1 MTVKTFTLPDLGE
14 GLTEAELVSWLVQV
28 GDTVAVDQPIAE
40 VETAK
45 SAVEVPC
52 PFAGT
57 VHQLHGASGQTLDV
71 GAPLISVDTGD
82 RAGTPAPQGGGPKGG
97 QSYREEER
105 AGADPSA
112 AAEASAGAAA
122 SDDDAGSGSV
132 LIGYGTPAGGTAG
145 RRRRPKRTGATGPA
159 AGSAARPTP
168 EPATARAAEET
179 AAQAAQAAGAAHDA
193 MASAPR
199 LAPTVVSP
207 IVRKLAKDRG
217 VDISTVRGSGPG
229 GLILRRDV
237 VTAAAAPAAP
247 ATGESTAPSSPALAP
262 VPSTTELPTAAPS
275 AVDARTGLGVAERVP
290 VSGIR
295 KVIGQAMTRSR
306 SEIPEATVWVDVDA
320 TRLVE
325 LRAELKAQDPAT
337 APGLMALIARFVLA
351 GLARHPELATR
362 IETLEDGSQE
372 IVRFD
377 GVNLGFAAQTDR
389 GLVVPN
395 IRSAHTLS
403 ARGLDAELRRLTE
416 LARSGKAG
424 PAELSGS
431 TFTLNNYGVFGTDG
445 AAAIIN
451 HPEVAILGI
460 GRIIDRPWVVDGQL
474 AVRKVTQLSL
484 AFDHRVC
491 DGGAAGGFLRMVAD
505 AVENPVSVLADL

>member
-14 GLTEAELVSWLVQV
+14 GLTEAELVTWLVQE

-57 VHQLHGASGQTLDV
+57 VHELHGASGQTLDV

-97 QSYREEER
+97 LSYREEER
-105 AGADPSA
+105 AGADPA
-112 AAEASAGAAA
+112 AAPEA

-132 LIGYGTPAGGTAG
+132 LIGYGTPAGGAAG
-145 RRRRPKRTGATGPA
+145 RRRRPKQSG
-159 AGSAARPTP
+159 
-168 EPATARAAEET
+168 ATARPAGNDRGRTGPGQSPDEAAR
-179 AAQAAQAAGAAHDA
+179 AAGAAHDA

-207 IVRKLAKDRG
+207 IVRKLAKDHG
-217 VDISTVRGSGPG
+217 IDISTVRGTGPG
-229 GLILRRDV
+229 GLVLRRDV
-237 VTAAAAPAAP
+237 VAAAAAPAPP
-247 ATGESTAPSSPALAP
+247 AADPRE
-262 VPSTTELPTAAPS
+262 TAAPS
-275 AVDARTGLGVAERVP
+275 SSPAPAPAAGVEAAGVPAEADARTGLGVAERIP

-295 KVIGQAMTRSR
+295 KAIGQAMTRSR
-306 SEIPEATVWVDVDA
+306 AEIPEATVWVDVDA
-320 TRLVE
+320 TKLVE
-325 LRAELKAQDPAT
+325 LRAELKAQDPER
-337 APGLMALIARFVLA
+337 APGLMALLARFVLA

-362 IETLEDGSQE
+362 IETREDGTQE

-395 IRSAHTLS
+395 IRRAHTLS

-416 LARSGKAG
+416 LARSGRAG

-431 TFTLNNYGVFGTDG
+431 TFTVNNYGVFGTDG

>member
-71 GAPLISVDTGD
+71 GAPLISVDTAD

-105 AGADPSA
+105 AGADPAA
-112 AAEASAGAAA
+112 AAEA

-145 RRRRPKRTGATGPA
+145 RRRRPKRAGATGPA
-159 AGSAARPTP
+159 ASAARPVP
-168 EPATARAAEET
+168 EPARARAAE
-179 AAQAAQAAGAAHDA
+179 QAAGAAHDA

-247 ATGESTAPSSPALAP
+247 AARESTAPTSSAPAP
-262 VPSTTELPTAAPS
+262 VPSTTAAPS

-306 SEIPEATVWVDVDA
+306 AEIPEATVWVDVDA

-395 IRSAHTLS
+395 IRGAHTLS

>member
-57 VHQLHGASGQTLDV
+57 VQELHGASGQTLDV
-71 GAPLISVDTGD
+71 GAPLISVNTGD
-82 RAGTPAPQGGGPKGG
+82 TAGTPAPQ
-97 QSYREEER
+97 
-105 AGADPSA
+105 AADPVAGSPTARRSA
-112 AAEASAGAAA
+112 PGRTLAPRPRRAPWPPGPPTTPRAPAACSSATAPRPRDRPAPAPAQARRGSRRGLRPARRPARRPGSQQLAEQTAGQAAA
-122 SDDDAGSGSV
+122 S
-132 LIGYGTPAGGTAG
+132 
-145 RRRRPKRTGATGPA
+145 
-159 AGSAARPTP
+159 
-168 EPATARAAEET
+168 
-179 AAQAAQAAGAAHDA
+179 GAAHDA

-199 LAPTVVSP
+199 LAPTVISP

-217 VDISTVRGSGPG
+217 IDISTVRGSGPG

-237 VTAAAAPAAP
+237 VAA
-247 ATGESTAPSSPALAP
+247 
-262 VPSTTELPTAAPS
+262 TAAPTAPAPPQPLAAEPADGAPS
-275 AVDARTGLGVAERVP
+275 GTDPRTGLGVAGRVP
-290 VSGIR
+290 VSGVR
-295 KVIGQAMTRSR
+295 KVIAQAMSRSR
-306 SEIPEATVWVDVDA
+306 TEIPEATVWVDVDA

-325 LRAELKAQDPAT
+325 LRAALKAQDPAT

-351 GLARHPELATR
+351 GLARYPELATR
-362 IETLEDGSQE
+362 IETREDGSQE
-372 IVRFD
+372 IVRFE

-395 IRSAHTLS
+395 IRGAHALS

-416 LARSGKAG
+416 LARSGKAS

-451 HPEVAILGI
+451 HPEVAILGV

-505 AVENPVSVLADL
+505 AVENPMSVLADL

>member
-57 VHQLHGASGQTLDV
+57 VQELHGASGQTLDV
-71 GAPLISVDTGD
+71 GAPLISVNTGD
-82 RAGTPAPQGGGPKGG
+82 TSGTPAPQGGGPRGG

-105 AGADPSA
+105 AGADPRS
-112 AAEASAGAAA
+112 AAEAGTVASGT
-122 SDDDAGSGSV
+122 SDDAEGSGSV
-132 LIGYGTPAGGTAG
+132 LIGYGTPAAGSAG
-145 RRRRPKRTGATGPA
+145 RRRRPRRSGATAGASGPVADGLGDRLTRQLAEQA
-159 AGSAARPTP
+159 AG
-168 EPATARAAEET
+168 
-179 AAQAAQAAGAAHDA
+179 QAAAAGAAHDA

-217 VDISTVRGSGPG
+217 IDISTVRGSGPG

-237 VTAAAAPAAP
+237 VAAAPETATPEAAAP
-247 ATGESTAPSSPALAP
+247 QPLAPETAAGAPS
-262 VPSTTELPTAAPS
+262 PTDP
-275 AVDARTGLGVAERVP
+275 RTGLGVAGRVP
-290 VSGIR
+290 VSGVR
-295 KVIGQAMTRSR
+295 KVIAQAMSRSR
-306 SEIPEATVWVDVDA
+306 TEIPEATVWVDVDA
-320 TRLVE
+320 TKLVE
-325 LRAELKAQDPAT
+325 LRAALKAQDPAT

-351 GLARHPELATR
+351 GLTRYPELATR
-362 IETLEDGSQE
+362 IETREDGSQE
-372 IVRFD
+372 IVRFE

-395 IRSAHTLS
+395 IRNAHALS

-416 LARSGKAG
+416 LARSGKAS

-451 HPEVAILGI
+451 HPEVAILGV

-491 DGGAAGGFLRMVAD
+491 DGGTAGGFLRMVAD
-505 AVENPVSVLADL
+505 AVENPMSVLADL

>member
-97 QSYREEER
+97 QSYQEEER
-105 AGADPSA
+105 AGADPAA
-112 AAEASAGAAA
+112 AAEASGGSAA

-145 RRRRPKRTGATGPA
+145 RRRRPKR
-159 AGSAARPTP
+159 AGSAAGA
-168 EPATARAAEET
+168 PAASTAGPASAQAAKET
-179 AAQAAQAAGAAHDA
+179 AARAAQAAGAAHDA

-237 VTAAAAPAAP
+237 VA
-247 ATGESTAPSSPALAP
+247 
-262 VPSTTELPTAAPS
+262 AAPS
-275 AVDARTGLGVAERVP
+275 AAAPSAAAPSAAAPSAAVPSAADARTGLGVAERLP

-306 SEIPEATVWVDVDA
+306 TEIPEATVWVDVDA
-320 TRLVE
+320 TKLVE

-395 IRSAHTLS
+395 IRRAHTLS

-416 LARSGKAG
+416 LARAGKAG

>member
-14 GLTEAELVSWLVQV
+14 GLTEAELVGWLVQV

-57 VHQLHGASGQTLDV
+57 VHELHGASGQTLDV

-82 RAGTPAPQGGGPKGG
+82 WAGTPAPQGGGPRGG
-97 QSYREEER
+97 QDYREEER
-105 AGADPSA
+105 AGADPAA
-112 AAEASAGAAA
+112 AAEAASSSGA

-132 LIGYGTPAGGTAG
+132 LIGYGTPAGGSAG
-145 RRRRPKRTGATGPA
+145 RRRRPKRPA
-159 AGSAARPTP
+159 A
-168 EPATARAAEET
+168 E
-179 AAQAAQAAGAAHDA
+179 QAAATGAAHDA

-199 LAPTVVSP
+199 LAPTVISP

-217 VDISTVRGSGPG
+217 IDISTVRGSGPG

-237 VTAAAAPAAP
+237 AAADATPAAAPAPQEA
-247 ATGESTAPSSPALAP
+247 AAPSSAPGASAPGAEPPARDP
-262 VPSTTELPTAAPS
+262 
-275 AVDARTGLGVAERVP
+275 RTGLGVAGRVP
-290 VSGIR
+290 VTGVR
-295 KVIGQAMTRSR
+295 KAVAQAMTRSR
-306 SEIPEATVWVDVDA
+306 TEIPEATVWVDVDA

-362 IETLEDGSQE
+362 IETREDGSQE

-395 IRSAHTLS
+395 IRDAHTLS

-416 LARSGKAG
+416 LARSGKAS

-491 DGGAAGGFLRMVAD
+491 DGGTAGGFLRMVAD

>member
-57 VHQLHGASGQTLDV
+57 VHRLHGASGQTLDV

-105 AGADPSA
+105 AGADPA
-112 AAEASAGAAA
+112 AAAGGSGNPGASG
-122 SDDDAGSGSV
+122 DDAGSGSV

-145 RRRRPKRTGATGPA
+145 RRRRPKRTGSPTGSPAGAA
-159 AGSAARPTP
+159 AGTGSPQAP
-168 EPATARAAEET
+168 ELT
-179 AAQAAQAAGAAHDA
+179 AAQAARAAGAAHDA

-237 VTAAAAPAAP
+237 VGAAAGPTAPAAQEG
-247 ATGESTAPSSPALAP
+247 AAPSSSLLAP
-262 VPSTTELPTAAPS
+262 EPSAPEPS
-275 AVDARTGLGVAERVP
+275 AVDARTGLGVAERLP
-290 VSGIR
+290 VAGIR

-306 SEIPEATVWVDVDA
+306 TEIPEATVWVDVDA

-395 IRSAHTLS
+395 IRNAHTLS

-416 LARSGKAG
+416 LARSGRAG

>member
-57 VHQLHGASGQTLDV
+57 VQELHGASGQTLDV
-71 GAPLISVDTGD
+71 GAPLISVNTGD
-82 RAGTPAPQGGGPKGG
+82 TAGTPAPQGGGPRGG

-105 AGADPSA
+105 AGADPRS
-112 AAEASAGAAA
+112 AAEAGTVASGA
-122 SDDDAGSGSV
+122 SDDAEGSGSV
-132 LIGYGTPAGGTAG
+132 LIGYGTPAAGSAG
-145 RRRRPKRTGATGPA
+145 RRRRPKRAAAPAGASGPLA
-159 AGSAARPTP
+159 DRLGDRASQQLAEQTAG
-168 EPATARAAEET
+168 
-179 AAQAAQAAGAAHDA
+179 QAAASGAAHDA

-199 LAPTVVSP
+199 LAPTVISP

-217 VDISTVRGSGPG
+217 IDISTVRGSGPG

-237 VTAAAAPAAP
+237 VAATAAPETAAAPTAPAPPEAAP
-247 ATGESTAPSSPALAP
+247 PQPLAAEPADGAPSGTDP
-262 VPSTTELPTAAPS
+262 
-275 AVDARTGLGVAERVP
+275 RTGLGVAGRVP
-290 VSGIR
+290 VSGVR
-295 KVIGQAMTRSR
+295 KVIAQAMSRSR
-306 SEIPEATVWVDVDA
+306 TEIPEATVWVDVDA

-325 LRAELKAQDPAT
+325 LRAALKAQDPAT

-351 GLARHPELATR
+351 GLARYPELATR
-362 IETLEDGSQE
+362 IETREDGSQE
-372 IVRFD
+372 IVRFE

-395 IRSAHTLS
+395 IRGAHALS

-416 LARSGKAG
+416 LARSGKAS

-451 HPEVAILGI
+451 HPEVAILGV

-505 AVENPVSVLADL
+505 AVENPMSVLADL

>member
-71 GAPLISVDTGD
+71 GAPLISVDTAD

-105 AGADPSA
+105 AGADPAA
-112 AAEASAGAAA
+112 AAEA

-145 RRRRPKRTGATGPA
+145 RRRRPKRAGATGPA
-159 AGSAARPTP
+159 ASAARPVP
-168 EPATARAAEET
+168 EPARARAAE
-179 AAQAAQAAGAAHDA
+179 QAAGAAHDA

-237 VTAAAAPAAP
+237 VTAVAAPAAP
-247 ATGESTAPSSPALAP
+247 AARESTAPTSSAPAP
-262 VPSTTELPTAAPS
+262 VPSTTAAPS

-306 SEIPEATVWVDVDA
+306 AEIPEATVWVDVDA

-395 IRSAHTLS
+395 IPSPWPP
-403 ARGLDAELRRLTE
+403 RRPT
-416 LARSGKAG
+416 AA
-424 PAELSGS
+424 P
-431 TFTLNNYGVFGTDG
+431 GTC
-445 AAAIIN
+445 
-451 HPEVAILGI
+451 P
-460 GRIIDRPWVVDGQL
+460 
-474 AVRKVTQLSL
+474 
-484 AFDHRVC
+484 
-491 DGGAAGGFLRMVAD
+491 
-505 AVENPVSVLADL
+505 

>member
-1 MTVKTFTLPDLGE
+1 MTVRTFTLPDLGE
-14 GLTEAELVSWLVQV
+14 GLTEAELVTWLVRV

-57 VHQLHGASGQTLDV
+57 VHRLHGDAGQTLDV

-82 RAGTPAPQGGGPKGG
+82 RAGTPAPEGGGPKGG

-105 AGADPSA
+105 AGADPA
-112 AAEASAGAAA
+112 AGAAPG
-122 SDDDAGSGSV
+122 DDDGGSGSV
-132 LIGYGTPAGGTAG
+132 LIGYGTPGGATGG
-145 RRRRPKRTGATGPA
+145 RRRRPKR
-159 AGSAARPTP
+159 SAAPAVTAAP
-168 EPATARAAEET
+168 ASATVTSAATA
-179 AAQAAQAAGAAHDA
+179 AAHDA

-217 VDISTVRGSGPG
+217 LDIATVRGSGPG

-237 VTAAAAPAAP
+237 EAAAAPAAP
-247 ATGESTAPSSPALAP
+247 VGAPAGDAAAASPADPAP
-262 VPSTTELPTAAPS
+262 EGP
-275 AVDARTGLGVAERVP
+275 AVDARTGLRVAGRVP
-290 VSGIR
+290 VSGVR
-295 KVIGQAMTRSR
+295 RVIAQAMTRSR
-306 SEIPEATVWVDVDA
+306 AEIPEATVWVDVDA
-320 TRLVE
+320 TRLLE
-325 LRAELKAQDPAT
+325 LRAELKAQDPER

-362 IETLEDGSQE
+362 LETREDGSQE

-389 GLVVPN
+389 GLVVPS
-395 IRSAHTLS
+395 IRDAHTLS
-403 ARGLDAELRRLTE
+403 ARGLDAELKRLTA
-416 LARSGKAG
+416 LARAGKAS

-451 HPEVAILGI
+451 HPEVAILGV

-474 AVRKVTQLSL
+474 AVRKLTQLSL

>member
-57 VHQLHGASGQTLDV
+57 VQELHGASGQILDV
-71 GAPLISVDTGD
+71 GAPLISVNTVNT
-82 RAGTPAPQGGGPKGG
+82 AGTPAPQGGGPRGG

-105 AGADPSA
+105 AGADPRS
-112 AAEASAGAAA
+112 AAEAGTVAAGT
-122 SDDDAGSGSV
+122 SDDAEGSGSV
-132 LIGYGTPAGGTAG
+132 LIGYGTPAAGSAG
-145 RRRRPKRTGATGPA
+145 RRRRPKRAGAPAGASGPVADGIGRLTQQLAGQDA
-159 AGSAARPTP
+159 AS
-168 EPATARAAEET
+168 
-179 AAQAAQAAGAAHDA
+179 GAAHDA

-217 VDISTVRGSGPG
+217 IDISTVRGSGPG

-237 VTAAAAPAAP
+237 VAATAPEPAPAPPVAAAPQPFAAEP
-247 ATGESTAPSSPALAP
+247 ADG
-262 VPSTTELPTAAPS
+262 APS
-275 AVDARTGLGVAERVP
+275 ATDPRTGLGVAGRVP
-290 VSGIR
+290 VSGVR
-295 KVIGQAMTRSR
+295 KVIAQAMSRSR
-306 SEIPEATVWVDVDA
+306 TEIPEATVWVDVDA
-320 TRLVE
+320 TKLVE
-325 LRAELKAQDPAT
+325 LRAALKAQDPAT

-362 IETLEDGSQE
+362 IETREDGSQE
-372 IVRFD
+372 IVRFE

-395 IRSAHTLS
+395 IRNAHALS

-416 LARSGKAG
+416 LARSGKAS

-451 HPEVAILGI
+451 HPEVAILGV

-491 DGGAAGGFLRMVAD
+491 DGGTAGGFLRMVAD
-505 AVENPVSVLADL
+505 AVENPMSVLADL

>member
-14 GLTEAELVSWLVQV
+14 GLTEAELVSWLVRV

-57 VHQLHGASGQTLDV
+57 VHQLHGDSGQTLDV

-82 RAGTPAPQGGGPKGG
+82 RDGTPAPQGGGPKGG

-105 AGADPSA
+105 AGADPA
-112 AAEASAGAAA
+112 AAAGA

-132 LIGYGTPAGGTAG
+132 LIGYGTPAGGAAG
-145 RRRRPKRTGATGPA
+145 RRRRPKR
-159 AGSAARPTP
+159 AGSADGSAAA
-168 EPATARAAEET
+168 ATAVPAAAAAAQG
-179 AAQAAQAAGAAHDA
+179 AAQAAAADAAHDA

-217 VDISTVRGSGPG
+217 IDISTVRGSGPG
-229 GLILRRDV
+229 GLVLRRDV
-237 VTAAAAPAAP
+237 VAAADAAAGPAPQGTA
-247 ATGESTAPSSPALAP
+247 APSSPAPAP
-262 VPSTTELPTAAPS
+262 ERSTQEPS
-275 AVDARTGLGVAERVP
+275 AVDARTGLGVAERLP
-290 VSGIR
+290 VTGIR
-295 KVIGQAMTRSR
+295 KAIGQAMTRSR

-320 TRLVE
+320 TKLVE
-325 LRAELKAQDPAT
+325 LRAELKAQDPER

-362 IETLEDGSQE
+362 IETLEDGSQQ

-395 IRSAHTLS
+395 IRGAHALS

-505 AVENPVSVLADL
+505 AVENPLSVLADL

>member
-14 GLTEAELVSWLVQV
+14 GLTEAELVTWLVQV

-71 GAPLISVDTGD
+71 GAPLISVDTG
-82 RAGTPAPQGGGPKGG
+82 AGDGVPAPQGGGPKGG
-97 QSYREEER
+97 QTYREEER
-105 AGADPSA
+105 AGVDPA
-112 AAEASAGAAA
+112 AAPEAAAGAE
-122 SDDDAGSGSV
+122 DGSGSV
-132 LIGYGTPAGGTAG
+132 LIGYGTPGGGSSG
-145 RRRRPKRTGATGPA
+145 RRRRPKKALSVAP
-159 AGSAARPTP
+159 
-168 EPATARAAEET
+168 
-179 AAQAAQAAGAAHDA
+179 AQAAATGAAHDA

-199 LAPTVVSP
+199 LAPTVISP

-237 VTAAAAPAAP
+237 VTAAASPAAAPAAAP
-247 ATGESTAPSSPALAP
+247 PSAAVPAPSSP
-262 VPSTTELPTAAPS
+262 SAAVS
-275 AVDARTGLGVAERVP
+275 AAEAVDARTGLEVAGRVP
-290 VSGIR
+290 VSGVR
-295 KVIGQAMTRSR
+295 KVIAEAMTRSR
-306 SEIPEATVWVDVDA
+306 TEIPEATVWVDVDA
-320 TRLVE
+320 TELVE
-325 LRAELKAQDPAT
+325 LRAALKARDPEN

-351 GLARHPELATR
+351 GLARYPDLAAR
-362 IETLEDGSQE
+362 IETREDGGQE

-395 IRSAHTLS
+395 IRGAHRLS
-403 ARGLDAELRRLTE
+403 ARGLDAELKRLTE
-416 LARSGKAG
+416 RARSGKAS

-474 AVRKVTQLSL
+474 AVRKLTQLSL

-491 DGGAAGGFLRMVAD
+491 DGGVAGGFLRMVAD
-505 AVENPVSVLADL
+505 AVESPVSVLADL

>member
-14 GLTEAELVSWLVQV
+14 GLTEAELVGWLVQV

-57 VHQLHGASGQTLDV
+57 VHELHGASGQTLDV

-82 RAGTPAPQGGGPKGG
+82 RTGTPSPQGGGPKGG
-97 QSYREEER
+97 QTYREEER
-105 AGADPSA
+105 AGADPA
-112 AAEASAGAAA
+112 AA
-122 SDDDAGSGSV
+122 DDGEGSGSV
-132 LIGYGTPAGGTAG
+132 LIGYGTPAGGSAG
-145 RRRRPKRTGATGPA
+145 RRRRPRRTAPA
-159 AGSAARPTP
+159 A
-168 EPATARAAEET
+168 AE
-179 AAQAAQAAGAAHDA
+179 QAAATGAAHDA

-199 LAPTVVSP
+199 LAPTVISP

-217 VDISTVRGSGPG
+217 IDISTVRGSGPG

-237 VTAAAAPAAP
+237 AAAATAPAAAP
-247 ATGESTAPSSPALAP
+247 REAAAPSSAPAAEP
-262 VPSTTELPTAAPS
+262 AARDP
-275 AVDARTGLGVAERVP
+275 RTGLGVAGRVP
-290 VSGIR
+290 VTGVR
-295 KVIGQAMTRSR
+295 KVVAQAMTRSR
-306 SEIPEATVWVDVDA
+306 TEIPEATVWVDVDA

-337 APGLMALIARFVLA
+337 APGLMALVARFVLA
-351 GLARHPELATR
+351 GLAHHPELATR

-395 IRSAHTLS
+395 IRDAHTLS

-416 LARSGKAG
+416 LARSGKAS

-460 GRIIDRPWVVDGQL
+460 GRVIDRPWVVDGQL

-491 DGGAAGGFLRMVAD
+491 DGGTAGGFLRMVAD
-505 AVENPVSVLADL
+505 AVENPFSVLADL

>member
-14 GLTEAELVSWLVQV
+14 GLTEAELVSWLVRV

-57 VHQLHGASGQTLDV
+57 VHQLHGSSGQTLDV

-105 AGADPSA
+105 AGADPA
-112 AAEASAGAAA
+112 AAAGVAASSAA

-145 RRRRPKRTGATGPA
+145 RRRRPKRAGAAGPVPAPAPA
-159 AGSAARPTP
+159 AELT
-168 EPATARAAEET
+168 
-179 AAQAAQAAGAAHDA
+179 AAQAAGAAHDA

-217 VDISTVRGSGPG
+217 IDISTVRGSGPG

-237 VTAAAAPAAP
+237 VAAAAAPAP
-247 ATGESTAPSSPALAP
+247 GPAPSSPAPEPAGP
-262 VPSTTELPTAAPS
+262 APS
-275 AVDARTGLGVAERVP
+275 AVDARTGLGVAERIP

-395 IRSAHTLS
+395 IRDAHTLS

-416 LARSGKAG
+416 LARSGRAG

>member
-1 MTVKTFTLPDLGE
+1 MTVRTFTLPDLGE

-57 VHQLHGASGQTLDV
+57 VHALHGASGQTLDV

-82 RAGTPAPQGGGPKGG
+82 RSGTPAPEGGGAKGG
-97 QSYREEER
+97 HTYREEER
-105 AGADPSA
+105 AGADPSSAPEAGTVA
-112 AAEASAGAAA
+112 AGLSAPTEDGE
-122 SDDDAGSGSV
+122 GSGSV
-132 LIGYGTPAGGTAG
+132 LIGYGTPAGGSGG
-145 RRRRPKRTGATGPA
+145 RRRRPKRAAHGPA
-159 AGSAARPTP
+159 GGPGGR
-168 EPATARAAEET
+168 TAE
-179 AAQAAQAAGAAHDA
+179 QAAAAGAAHDA

-199 LAPTVVSP
+199 LAPTVISP

-217 VDISTVRGSGPG
+217 IDISTVRGSGPG
-229 GLILRRDV
+229 GLVLRQDV
-237 VTAAAAPAAP
+237 AAAATSPAP
-247 ATGESTAPSSPALAP
+247 APRESAGPASTP
-262 VPSTTELPTAAPS
+262 VAEPPARDP
-275 AVDARTGLGVAERVP
+275 RTGLGVAGRVP
-290 VSGIR
+290 VSGVR
-295 KVIGQAMTRSR
+295 KVVAQAMTRSR
-306 SEIPEATVWVDVDA
+306 TEIPEATVWVDVDA

-325 LRAELKAQDPAT
+325 LRAELQAQDPAS
-337 APGLMALIARFVLA
+337 APGLMALVARFVLA
-351 GLARHPELATR
+351 GLARYPELATR
-362 IETLEDGSQE
+362 IETREDGRQE

-395 IRSAHTLS
+395 IRDAHTLS
-403 ARGLDAELRRLTE
+403 ARGLGAELRRLTE
-416 LARSGKAG
+416 LARAGKAS
-424 PAELSGS
+424 PADLTGS

-460 GRIIDRPWVVDGQL
+460 GRIIDRPWVVDGEL
-474 AVRKVTQLSL
+474 AVRKLTQLSL

-491 DGGAAGGFLRMVAD
+491 DGGVAGGFLRMVAD

>member
-1 MTVKTFTLPDLGE
+1 MTVRTFTLPDLGE
-14 GLTEAELVSWLVQV
+14 GLTEAELVTWLVRV
-28 GDTVAVDQPIAE
+28 GDAVAVDQPIAE

-57 VHQLHGASGQTLDV
+57 VHELHGASGQTLDV
-71 GAPLISVDTGD
+71 GAPLISVDTAD
-82 RAGTPAPQGGGPKGG
+82 RAGTPAPEGGGPKGG
-97 QSYREEER
+97 QSYREEEQ
-105 AGADPSA
+105 AGTDPSSGP
-112 AAEASAGAAA
+112 ELTAGTSSGG

-132 LIGYGTPAGGTAG
+132 LIGYGTPGGGTAG
-145 RRRRPKRTGATGPA
+145 RRRRPRRTPA
-159 AGSAARPTP
+159 A
-168 EPATARAAEET
+168 PADTGTAGAQRA
-179 AAQAAQAAGAAHDA
+179 AAHDA
-193 MASAPR
+193 MASSPR

-229 GLILRRDV
+229 GLVLRRDV
-237 VTAAAAPAAP
+237 LAAASGPGTPAAAPTGASAGAASRAEGAAASPTPELP
-247 ATGESTAPSSPALAP
+247 ATDP
-262 VPSTTELPTAAPS
+262 
-275 AVDARTGLGVAERVP
+275 RTGLGVAGRTP
-290 VSGIR
+290 VTGVR
-295 KVIGQAMTRSR
+295 KAVAQAMTRSR
-306 SEIPEATVWVDVDA
+306 AEIPEATVWVDVDA

-325 LRAELKAQDPAT
+325 LRAELKAQDPA

-351 GLARHPELATR
+351 GLARYPDLASR
-362 IETLEDGSQE
+362 IETREDGGQE
-372 IVRFD
+372 IVRFA

-395 IRSAHTLS
+395 VRDAHTMS
-403 ARGLDAELRRLTE
+403 ARRLDAELKRLAD
-416 LARSGKAG
+416 LARAGKAS
-424 PAELSGS
+424 PADLTGS

-491 DGGAAGGFLRMVAD
+491 DGGVAGGFLRMVAD
-505 AVENPVSVLADL
+505 AVENPASVLADL

>member
-57 VHQLHGASGQTLDV
+57 VHQLHGTSGQTLDV
-71 GAPLISVDTGD
+71 GAPLISVDTAD

-105 AGADPSA
+105 AGADPA
-112 AAEASAGAAA
+112 AAAAA

-145 RRRRPKRTGATGPA
+145 RRRRPKRAGATGPA
-159 AGSAARPTP
+159 ASAARPVP
-168 EPATARAAEET
+168 EPARARAAEQ
-179 AAQAAQAAGAAHDA
+179 AAARAAQAAGAAHDA

-247 ATGESTAPSSPALAP
+247 AARDSTAPSSSAPAP
-262 VPSTTELPTAAPS
+262 VPS

-306 SEIPEATVWVDVDA
+306 AEIPEATVWVDVDA

-395 IRSAHTLS
+395 IRGAHTLS

>member
-105 AGADPSA
+105 AGADPAA
-112 AAEASAGAAA
+112 AAEASTVAAA

-145 RRRRPKRTGATGPA
+145 RRRRPKRAGATGPA
-159 AGSAARPTP
+159 ASAARPVP
-168 EPATARAAEET
+168 EPAPARAAEQA

-247 ATGESTAPSSPALAP
+247 AARESTAPSSSAPAP
-262 VPSTTELPTAAPS
+262 VPSTTAAPS

-306 SEIPEATVWVDVDA
+306 AEIPEATVWVDVDA

-325 LRAELKAQDPAT
+325 LRAELKAQDPST

-395 IRSAHTLS
+395 IRGAHTLS

>member
-105 AGADPSA
+105 AGADPAA
-112 AAEASAGAAA
+112 AAEASAVAAA

-145 RRRRPKRTGATGPA
+145 RRRRPKRSGATGPA
-159 AGSAARPTP
+159 ASAARPVP
-168 EPATARAAEET
+168 EPARARAAE
-179 AAQAAQAAGAAHDA
+179 QAAGAAHDA

-237 VTAAAAPAAP
+237 VTAVAAPAAP
-247 ATGESTAPSSPALAP
+247 AARESTAPTSSAPAP
-262 VPSTTELPTAAPS
+262 VPSTTAAPS

-295 KVIGQAMTRSR
+295 KAIGQAMTRSR
-306 SEIPEATVWVDVDA
+306 AEIPEATVWVDVDA

-325 LRAELKAQDPAT
+325 LRAGLKAQDPAT

-395 IRSAHTLS
+395 IRGAHTLS

-491 DGGAAGGFLRMVAD
+491 DGGTAGGFLRMVAD